1 VETSLAPMENSMEV
15 PQILKIELSNDVP
28 ITLLNVYE
36 RNEVSIFK
44 RYLKN
49 IIVALFITDK
59 IWEQPV

>member
-1 VETSLAPMENSMEV
+1 MEV